1 MEGTVIDNLFAA
13 ADIAGV
19 QTNVVTLSTAFI
31 AINVIF
37 LAVYYLKKTMN
48 RNK

>member
-1 MEGTVIDNLFAA
+1 MDPTAIDNLFAA
-13 ADIAGV
+13 VEIAGV

-37 LAVYYLKKTMN
+37 LAVYYIKKTMN

>member
-1 MEGTVIDNLFAA
+1 MESTPVDTLFAA
-13 ADIAGV
+13 VDVAGV
-19 QTNVVTLSTAFI
+19 QTNVVTLSVAFI

-37 LAVYYLKKTMN
+37 LAVYYVKKTMN